1 MIGSV
6 FRARHFG
13 TAGGLAL
20 ALCACLVP
28 TAFAAKIG
36 FAPPV
41 KLAGAAGG
49 TEPRLAVGAGKQMW
63 AITNDAETG
72 QPSVFGAKDG
82 TSWARTAGDFPA
94 GGFSD
99 SELVITPGGRLIGV
113 APDSTGLGLV
123 VAYSDDRGRTWQTA
137 TGADFVDQDR
147 PWLAVGPVDPVT
159 HEPAVYLLFH
169 NVVTGPVLHNMFV
182 ATSTDGGR
190 SFGPPV
196 AVALPGTEAY
206 NDLQCAPGK
215 PSGIAVDPNTGQIY
229 ISFGTRSSAVGGC
242 GSLFGTPEIS
252 LVGETRVWVAT
263 SPDASAGS
271 WETHMA
277 VDAGSRMVSASY
289 EPITVDPSGDVYVA
303 YAQTA
308 DAYPDFSRASV
319 RYVWSRAGAKAWS
332 KPVTVVSG
340 DPVGHYD
347 PSIVAA
353 GRGNLGL
360 AYYTGVPRDNA
371 PPLWYVD
378 VAIVRNAEA
387 TSPDVRDARVADL
400 PAYAGTPDA
409 MAGSCGTGIASGI
422 ESGLLCAGA
431 ARVWGLA
438 LDTRCRL
445 VVAFPTV
452 RNDGPGSNPGTFVAT
467 QDSGPTVCGEDL
479 PSGTVR
485 LVLGRLT
492 GVATGKLAVRVRAY
506 GGTVHPVSASL
517 LLRVGRRDIRVARG
531 KAKSA
536 GRRGTRVPMKM
547 LAGRRL
553 ERGYYRLDIA
563 ARDAFGHRVRGS
575 RTITVRRPGRL
586 GKLGRQ

>member
-1 MIGSV
+1 MIGGV

-13 TAGGLAL
+13 TAGAMAL
-20 ALCACLVP
+20 ALCGCVIP
-28 TAFAAKIG
+28 TASAAKVGFAA
-36 FAPPV
+36 PV
-41 KLAGAAGG
+41 KLAGAAAG
-49 TEPRLAVGAGKQMW
+49 TEPRLAVGAGRQMW

-72 QPSVFGAKDG
+72 LPAVFGAKDG
-82 TSWARTAGDFPA
+82 TTWTRTTGDFPA
-94 GGFSD
+94 SGFRN
-99 SELVITPGGRLIGV
+99 SELVTTPSGRLIGV
-113 APDSTGLGLV
+113 APDSTGLGVV
-123 VAYSDDRGRTWQTA
+123 VAFSEDRGRIWQTA
-137 TGADFVDQDR
+137 SGADFVDQDR

-159 HEPAVYLLFH
+159 HEPPVYLLFH
-169 NVVTGPVLHNMFV
+169 NVVTGPALHNMFV

-215 PSGIAVDPNTGQIY
+215 PSGIAVDQNTGRIY
-229 ISFGTRSSAVGGC
+229 VSFGTRSSAVGGC
-242 GSLFGTPEIS
+242 GSLFGAREIS

-277 VDAGSRMVSASY
+277 ADAGTRMVSASY

-308 DAYPDFSRASV
+308 APYPDFSRASV
-319 RYVWSRAGAKAWS
+319 RYVWSPPGAQSWS

-340 DPVGHYD
+340 EPVGHYD
-347 PSIVAA
+347 PSIVAP

-360 AYYTGVPRDNA
+360 AYYTGVARDDGV
-371 PPLWYVD
+371 PLWYVD
-378 VAIVRNAEA
+378 IAIVRDAEA
-387 TSPDVRDARVADL
+387 ASPAVRAARVADL

-409 MAGSCGTGIASGI
+409 MAGSCGTGIASEV

-431 ARVWGLA
+431 ASVWGLA

-452 RNDGPGSNPGTFVAT
+452 GNDGPGSNPGTFVAT
-467 QDSGPTVCGEDL
+467 QDAGPTVCGEDL

-492 GVATGKLAVRVRAY
+492 GVAKGKLAVRVRAY
-506 GGTVHPVSASL
+506 GGSVHALSASL

-531 KAKSA
+531 KATSA
-536 GRRGTRVPMKM
+536 GRRGARVPMQM
-547 LAGRRL
+547 VAGRRL
-553 ERGYYRLDIA
+553 QPGYYRLDIA
-563 ARDAFGHRVRGS
+563 ARDALGHRVRGS
-575 RTITVRRPGRL
+575 RTITVRRVGRL
-586 GKLGRQ
+586 GKLRRR